1 MEIARSTNPM
11 ARLFPE
17 RRVVSFVHRQDRFVF
32 FSMVSELVTPDAVV
46 LDYGAGRGR
55 QAEIGGPHLRNISCF
70 RGRCARLIGVDV
82 DPVVRENPV
91 VDEAHVVA
99 VDEPLPLADESVD
112 VVYSYA
118 TFEHVD
124 DPEWVAAELGRVVRP
139 GGWICA
145 WTPNKW
151 GYVGIGA
158 RLVPNRFHGRVLG
171 IVAPGGRAEHDVFPT
186 RYRMNTLGAVGRL
199 FPPARFRDF
208 SFGFNAQP
216 SYNFGSAL
224 MARLWMVYMALTPQA
239 MAQSLFVFVQKR

>member
-1 MEIARSTNPM
+1 MQHAVRKDPL

-17 RRVVSFVHRQDRFVF
+17 KRVVSFIHRQDRIVF
-32 FSMVSELVTPDAVV
+32 FSMVNELIGPESVV

-55 QAEIGGPHLRNISCF
+55 QAEVGGPHLRQISCF
-70 RGRCARLIGVDV
+70 RGRCARLIGIDV
-82 DPVVRENPV
+82 DPVVLENPV
-91 VDEAHVVA
+91 IDEAHVVGLE
-99 VDEPLPLADESVD
+99 DRLPLPDESVD

-124 DPEWVAAELGRVVRP
+124 DPEWVAGELGRVVRP

-158 RLVPNRFHGRVLG
+158 RLVPNDLHARVLRY
-171 IVAPGGRAEHDVFPT
+171 VAPGGRAEKDIFPT
-186 RYRMNTLGAVGRL
+186 RYRMNTLRDVGRL
-199 FPPARFRDF
+199 FPKERFRNF

-216 SYNFGSAL
+216 SYNFGSPL
-224 MARLWMVYMALTPQA
+224 VARLWLLYMALTPRA
-239 MAQSLFVFVQKR
+239 MAQSLFVFVQKK